1 MAPVKET
8 GRARQKGSAERVDD
22 RRGRRSVAKEIGGRG
37 GEPTMVDVDP
47 WGAFFEDFWG
57 EAAGSGSADRHEGE
71 RKAVK
76 SPRTTAT
83 RPGRQG
89 RSPRAS

>member
-22 RRGRRSVAKEIGGRG
+22 RRGRRSVAKEIGRG
-37 GEPTMVDVDP
+37 GEPARVDIDP

-57 EAAGSGSADRHEGE
+57 EAAESGSTDRPDSGQEPAEGT
-71 RKAVK
+71 RA
-76 SPRTTAT
+76 TAT

-89 RSPRAS
+89 RSPRAP